1 MARRKKVSKPT
12 REIVS
17 EYEGWSAGD
26 NCYTVFPGESKPAY
40 CEVIEFHPKDDVTP
54 SVSVTEVTTGKYRV
68 AAMMAIAET
77 AKEAKKLAPIW
88 FKWLADWKVEQAAL
102 ERKRKIAIL
111 KAEAAERAKEE
122 EARKAEEL
130 EAQEAATRELKKKK
144 SRANKK

>member
-17 EYEGWSAGD
+17 EYDGWSAGV
-26 NCYTVFPGESKPAY
+26 NCYTVFPVETKPAY

-77 AKEAKKLAPIW
+77 A
-88 FKWLADWKVEQAAL
+88 
-102 ERKRKIAIL
+102 
-111 KAEAAERAKEE
+111 
-122 EARKAEEL
+122 
-130 EAQEAATRELKKKK
+130 
-144 SRANKK
+144 